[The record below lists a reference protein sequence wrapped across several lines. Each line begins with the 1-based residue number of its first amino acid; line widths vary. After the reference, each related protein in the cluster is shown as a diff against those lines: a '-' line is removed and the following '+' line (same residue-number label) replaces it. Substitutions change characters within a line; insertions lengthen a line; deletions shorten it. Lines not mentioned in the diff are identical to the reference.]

1 MKNKITFDKPGNFL
15 YPVSAVMVSCR
26 SGAGENNII
35 TIAWTGTVCSEPPM
49 LSISV
54 RKERHSYPM
63 IRETGEFVVN
73 LTDASLLHACDYC
86 GCVSGAKVDK
96 FKECGLTAVRGSAV
110 EAPLIVEAPVNIECK
125 VTKEMDLGSHVMF
138 LAEVKCVHVD
148 EKYLDEKGAFH
159 MENVDLIAYSHGK
172 YHGLGEIL
180 GTFGYS
186 VRRKK

>member
-1 MKNKITFDKPGNFL
+1 MGNKITFEKPGNFL
-15 YPVSAVMVSCR
+15 YPVPAVMVSCR
-26 SGAGENNII
+26 NKEGEKNII
-35 TIAWTGTVCSEPPM
+35 TIAWAGTVCSEPPM

-54 RKERHSYPM
+54 RKERHSFPM

-73 LTDASLLHACDYC
+73 LTDEKLLHACDYC
-86 GCVSGAKVDK
+86 GCTSGARVDK
-96 FKECGLTAVRGSAV
+96 FKVCGLTAEEGEKVK
-110 EAPLIVEAPVNIECK
+110 APLIKEAPVNIECA
-125 VTKEMDLGSHVMF
+125 VTKELDLGSHVMF

-186 VRRKK
+186 VRKKK